1 MENLLV
7 TLLKNYAQEVDGILG
22 VTVCD
27 RGGLVITSYNAGDD
41 ELLLGAI
48 STYIDSYIQRI
59 RKEFNVESNFF
70 NITTTENKK
79 FAFCSMG
86 SHSILTTIAE
96 PNTSDV
102 ELRVLSE
109 HVATKIELLLSENE
123 QVSLEIP
130 EIVKVLSKT
139 RAGKLPNG
147 DFSSKLILTGDFKV
161 GKTSLIQ
168 RFVTNRFQENYMSTL
183 GVEISKKI
191 LDLTPDTKFRFLIW
205 DIGGQKMLA
214 KPGFYNGANAAF
226 IVIDR
231 TRPDTLE
238 SVPRWY
244 NEIKKTVTDDI
255 PVVIVA
261 NKSDLTSKIVLSEE
275 EIKDEARKI
284 GFHYI
289 LTSAKTGE
297 NVPEVFTYIAYK
309 ILETM

>member
-1 MENLLV
+1 MENLLL
-7 TLLKNYAQEVDGILG
+7 TLLQNYSQVVDGILA

-27 RGGLVITSYNAGDD
+27 RGGLIITSYNAGED

-48 STYIDSYIQRI
+48 ATYVDSYIERVKQ
-59 RKEFNVESNFF
+59 EFNVESNFF

-96 PNTSDV
+96 PTSSDV
-102 ELRVLSE
+102 ELQVLSK
-109 HVATKIELLLSENE
+109 HVALKIELILGGNE

-130 EIVKVLSKT
+130 EIVKILSKT
-139 RAGKLPNG
+139 RAGKLASG

-183 GVEISKKI
+183 GVEISKKV
-191 LDLTPDTKFRFLIW
+191 LELAPDTNFRFLIW

-231 TRPDTLE
+231 TRPETLE

-244 NEIKKTVTDDI
+244 REIKKTVIDDI

-261 NKSDLTSKIVLSEE
+261 NKSDLIGKIALTE
-275 EIKDEARKI
+275 EIIKEESQKL
-284 GFHYI
+284 GYHYI

-309 ILETM
+309 ILENM